1 MSAINSISVDKLGRL
16 IGTPACPILI
26 DVRTDDDFAADPKL
40 IPTAIRRNHY
50 DVSEWAPRYA
60 DKPVIAICA
69 RGRKTSEG
77 VAAWLRV
84 AGSAAN
90 ILDGGM
96 EAWTAAKLPLVPAAK
111 IPPRDAQG
119 RTVWVTRARPKI
131 DRIACPWLIRRLI
144 DPSAIFLFVTASE
157 VASVAEQFN
166 AVPFDIEGVHW
177 GHRGDFCTFDTMI
190 EEFALTTEPLNR
202 MAAIVRG
209 ADTARL
215 DLAPQAAGLLA
226 AALGLSRMYSDDLAQ
241 LDAGMLLFDAFYR
254 WCRDATDETHNWPS
268 HTAKKVK
275 A

>member
-1 MSAINSISVDKLGRL
+1 MSAINSISADKLGRL

-26 DVRTDDDFAADPKL
+26 DVRTDDNFAADPKL
-40 IPTAIRRNHY
+40 IPSAIRRNHHE
-50 DVSEWAPRYA
+50 VTEWAPLYA
-60 DKPVIAICA
+60 GKSVIAICA

-84 AGSAAN
+84 AGSSAN

-96 EAWTAAKLPLVPAAK
+96 EAWTAAKLPLVPAEK

-131 DRIACPWLIRRLI
+131 DRIACPWLIRRFV
-144 DPSAIFLFVTASE
+144 DPTAIFLFVTSSE
-157 VASVAEQFN
+157 VAPVAEQFK

-177 GHRGDFCTFDTMI
+177 GHRGELCTFDIMI
-190 EEFALTTEPLNR
+190 EEFGLTMEPLDR
-202 MAAIVRG
+202 LAAIVRG

-215 DLAPQAAGLLA
+215 DLAPQAPGLMA